1 MAADVRK
8 TGARGDLLGCNCVGP
23 KEIRPI
29 GTIPP
34 PTYRRSIDR
43 SMEAPAEQ
51 QPPRGTKRPPEDGDV
66 YKANGARRYDFSRD
80 EEGGGGGGCNSSTGF
95 LDENGT
101 FVERAARGGTKE
113 EAWLGPADADAAPA
127 ATKRARKA
135 LRRQEEDERLVDD
148 LVASRAVFDIRKRVV
163 GILEPGETVPRALR
177 RLKGLGGAAGARGT
191 ASSRMDEET
200 RRAFDELTDAAAE
213 LFDRGDLDAYSHD
226 REAFEEAA
234 WAYEYRR
241 RARASGSAAAQEV
254 EEGCAVSPDQ
264 PDTPGDASGTAA
276 AEAGEGAGVG
286 GWDYVY
292 DPASGNYYSSST
304 GYFYDAASGCYC
316 SAYTGT
322 WFSYGDDGQCYGTGK
337 ELQPSP

>member
-1 MAADVRK
+1 
-8 TGARGDLLGCNCVGP
+8 
-23 KEIRPI
+23 
-29 GTIPP
+29 
-34 PTYRRSIDR
+34 
-43 SMEAPAEQ
+43 MEAPTEQ
-51 QPPRGTKRPPEDGDV
+51 PPPRGTKRPPGDGDI
-66 YKANGARRYDFSRD
+66 YKASGARRYGVGSAYDD
-80 EEGGGGGGCNSSTGF
+80 EERGGGGGSGSRDDTGF

-101 FVERAARGGTKE
+101 FVERAARGATKE

-177 RLKGLGGAAGARGT
+177 RLKGLGGAAGTRGT
-191 ASSRMDEET
+191 AGSRMDEAT

-234 WAYEYRR
+234 WAYEYGR
-241 RARASGSAAAQEV
+241 RARAAASAAAQEV
-254 EEGCAVSPDQ
+254 EEGYQAAATTRDYVDAGAETAGGQAVDPDQ

-276 AEAGEGAGVG
+276 SEAGEGAGVG

-292 DPASGNYYSSST
+292 DPASGYYYSSIT

-322 WFSYGDDGQCYGTGK
+322 WFSYGDDGQCYGTVK
-337 ELQPSP
+337 EME